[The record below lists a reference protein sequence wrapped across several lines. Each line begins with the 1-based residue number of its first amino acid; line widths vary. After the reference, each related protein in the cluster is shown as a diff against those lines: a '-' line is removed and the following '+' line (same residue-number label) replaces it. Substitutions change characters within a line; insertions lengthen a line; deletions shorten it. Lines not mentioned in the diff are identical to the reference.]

1 MIIKAKPLPRPIFM
15 AAARLLMWFMK
26 KRFNKMIIHDVA
38 LQNNSSYLLMC
49 NHLGF
54 WDGFWAC
61 YLSYYAINPKQRLH
75 GFYFMILKKQLQK
88 NPWMRFFGGFS
99 IVPHS
104 KTYIESMEYA
114 AEILSKP
121 GNLLM
126 MYPQG
131 NIESQYVRHIAL
143 KDGICKLLP
152 MVKGKCQLLWSSN
165 LTEYFESLKPSVY
178 FHMLD
183 CGSPQD
189 FHFEELQK
197 KINQHHQQAIKK
209 HFRFTEEKHP

>member
-1 MIIKAKPLPRPIFM
+1 MIIKAKLLPRPIFM
-15 AAARLLMWFMK
+15 AAARLLMWFLK
-26 KRFNKMIIHDVA
+26 KRFNKMVIHDVP

-49 NHLGF
+49 NHLSF

-61 YLSYYAINPKQRLH
+61 YLAYQAIYPKQKLN

-88 NPWMRFFGGFS
+88 NLWMRYFGGFS

-104 KTYIESMEYA
+104 KTYIESLSYT

-121 GNLLM
+121 GNLVIM
-126 MYPQG
+126 FPQG
-131 NIESQYVRHIAL
+131 NLESQYVRHIEI

-183 CGSPQD
+183 CGNHDD
-189 FHFEELQK
+189 FNFEAF
-197 KINQHHQQAIKK
+197 KIKVNQHHQQAIKK
-209 HFRFTEEKHP
+209 HFRFTEEPIN